1 MPDLPDLNHHE
12 QGMLKAL
19 VEIAGDRS
27 PGVIADAIARHAADA
42 EAAAVGSSLINVA
55 LVSALAD
62 ALMQALKRTAE
73 DDLKARWIKAAALY
87 FIHSDDD
94 EHDFDSPIGFEDD
107 AEVVNACL
115 RFCGFDEL
123 CVLVEDYDA
132 N

>member
-1 MPDLPDLNHHE
+1 MTDLPELNHHE

-19 VEIAGDRS
+19 VDVAGDRS
-27 PGVIADAIARHAADA
+27 HAAILNAIERHQA
-42 EAAAVGSSLINVA
+42 EAQAAAANNAMVNA
-55 LVSALAD
+55 PLVSALA
-62 ALMQALKRTAE
+62 QALRQGLERTAG
-73 DDLKARWIKAAALY
+73 DTKLSRWIKAAALY

-115 RFCGFDEL
+115 RFCGLDDL
-123 CVLVEDYDA
+123 CVRVEDYDG